1 MHSAFF
7 IPKICLTYRRLNVC
21 TVLLRVAERLKIKS
35 IPGKE
40 NTMDFLRELFSEPLS
55 FEAFSKAVQEKGI
68 KLADLSSGKY
78 VDQDKFLKATSDLKT
93 AKETIGTLTG
103 ELQNLKDNNASAED
117 WKKKFE
123 DLTADIE
130 AKEEAAKKEAENKAL
145 TEAIEA
151 VFGEK
156 KFTSDYVRNG
166 IIADMK
172 TEIAKPENKGIGYDK
187 IFESLTKDKEGIFAN
202 PNPPANMTGMGKVD
216 TTTVSDDAARA
227 VMGLPPIKQ

>member
-1 MHSAFF
+1 M
-7 IPKICLTYRRLNVC
+7 
-21 TVLLRVAERLKIKS
+21 E
-35 IPGKE
+35 
-40 NTMDFLRELFSEPLS
+40 FLRELFSEPLS

-103 ELQNLKDNNASAED
+103 ELQNLKDSNASAED

-130 AKEEAAKKEAENKAL
+130 AKEDAAKKEAEDKAL
-145 TEAIEA
+145 TDAITA

-172 TEIAKPENKGIGYDK
+172 VEIAKPENKGKGYAEL
-187 IFESLTKDKEGIFAN
+187 FEAITKDKEGIFAN
-202 PNPPANMTGMGKVD
+202 PNPPAPMAGMGPVD
-216 TTTVSDDAARA
+216 TGDLNDAQARA
-227 VMGLPPIKQ
+227 VMGLPPFKD

>member
-1 MHSAFF
+1 M
-7 IPKICLTYRRLNVC
+7 
-21 TVLLRVAERLKIKS
+21 E
-35 IPGKE
+35 
-40 NTMDFLRELFSEPLS
+40 FLRELFSEPLS
-55 FEAFSKAVQEKGI
+55 FEAFQKAVQEKGI

-103 ELQNLKDNNASAED
+103 ELQNLKDSNASAED

-130 AKEEAAKKEAENKAL
+130 AKEEAAKKEAEDKAL
-145 TEAIEA
+145 TDAITA
-151 VFGEK
+151 SFGEK

-172 TEIAKPENKGIGYDK
+172 VEIAKPENKGKGYAEL
-187 IFESLTKDKEGIFAN
+187 FEAITKDKEGIFAN
-202 PNPPANMTGMGKVD
+202 PNPPADMTGMGKVD
-216 TTTVSDDAARA
+216 TGNGDIDKMRAA
-227 VMGLPPIKQ
+227 MGLDPIKE